1 MLQGQRPRATLQC
14 SAGSCPRATFQL
26 NVKYVC
32 IILCDIKLENIFS
45 GCKMLFVYVI
55 KSRVS
60 APARRV
66 SAGSVQ
72 GHVPARRYSTG
83 SAPRATLQYRVSAP
97 RDASVAVRIYNNIVF
112 FCDIKLESVCSGCKM
127 RCVYVI
133 KTQLNEKT
141 VFLIKNTCFAMFSA
155 GHAPRDA
162 SVAVRIYN
170 NIVLLCD
177 IKVRKHIF

>member
-1 MLQGQRPRATLQC
+1 MLVFPFCPFFMYNSRVMLQGQRPRATLQC

-55 KSRVS
+55 KS
-60 APARRV
+60 
-66 SAGSVQ
+66 
-72 GHVPARRYSTG
+72 
-83 SAPRATLQYRVSAP
+83 
-97 RDASVAVRIYNNIVF
+97 
-112 FCDIKLESVCSGCKM
+112 
-127 RCVYVI
+127 
-133 KTQLNEKT
+133 QLYEKT
-141 VFLIKNTCFAMFSA
+141 VFLIKNISFAIFSA
-155 GHAPRDA
+155 GSAPPRDA

-177 IKVRKHIF
+177 IKVRKHIFRL